1 MFDALE
7 AGDFQSIEGIV
18 TQLASHFN
26 PSPTAGPRT
35 RGSVRRASGFV
46 QIPISLKMQVC
57 YGSLSRDLDPQ
68 PTTGTTIGLPCT
80 YLEGRTQPSEGC
92 KLLNVQDSYRLKKLA
107 SAVQLRP
114 WPPYLSVT

>member
-18 TQLASHFN
+18 TQLASYFN

-46 QIPISLKMQVC
+46 QIPISLIDPE
-57 YGSLSRDLDPQ
+57 GLS
-68 PTTGTTIGLPCT
+68 G
-80 YLEGRTQPSEGC
+80 
-92 KLLNVQDSYRLKKLA
+92 DSR
-107 SAVQLRP
+107 
-114 WPPYLSVT
+114 

>member
-18 TQLASHFN
+18 TQLASYFN

-46 QIPISLKMQVC
+46 QIPISLIDP
-57 YGSLSRDLDPQ
+57 GRLSM
-68 PTTGTTIGLPCT
+68 
-80 YLEGRTQPSEGC
+80 SERPD
-92 KLLNVQDSYRLKKLA
+92 VDS
-107 SAVQLRP
+107 
-114 WPPYLSVT
+114 